1 MTTAPGN
8 FSSNPNPNPE
18 LFEAG
23 PKSPAKEPRGCFF
36 YGCLTLIVLAV
47 LMLIIAA
54 LGGYF
59 AYRTYYRLMEQYT
72 SPTPMTLAKV
82 EMSEDDRKALRER
95 FDAFKKALDQGEDA
109 EPLVLNSDELNVLVA
124 EATEMEETVHFVIEG
139 NKLMGEISLPL
150 SKLGLPGM
158 AGRYFNG
165 KATFLAS
172 LHEGLLLVRADSAE
186 VNGVPLSEE
195 FMGALRNENLAKDVA
210 NKPENARLLNKLES
224 IDVKDGHVTITPKPK
239 EKRGVKEE
247 KEEATPATKEDA
259 AAEAPEKTK
268 DEFVPP
274 K

>member
-1 MTTAPGN
+1 MTTEPGN
-8 FSSNPNPNPE
+8 VSSNPE

-82 EMSEDDRKALRER
+82 EMSEDDRKALHER

-124 EATEMEETVHFVIEG
+124 ETTEMEDTVHFVIEG

-150 SKLGLPGM
+150 QKLGLPGM

-172 LHEGLLLVRADSAE
+172 LEDGRLVVDADSAE
-186 VNGVPLSEE
+186 VNGKPLSEE
-195 FMGALRNENLAKDVA
+195 FMAALRNENLAKDVA
-210 NKPENARLLNKLES
+210 NKPENAELLRKLES
-224 IDVKDGHVTITPKPK
+224 IEIKDGHITITPKPR
-239 EKRGVKEE
+239 EKRDEKVE
-247 KEEATPATKEDA
+247 KEAPPATKEEP
-259 AAEAPEKTK
+259 AEESAKKEDTPKQEK
-268 DEFVPP
+268 DE
-274 K
+274 